1 MRTPLLRILVMGS
14 FLSLQMACVSLR
26 PTSTDQKDT
35 KSMENQEYTYLALGD
50 SYTIGEGVEESGR
63 YPNITRNFL
72 AKEAI
77 VFSKP
82 LIIAKT
88 GWTTDELAKG
98 IEAANIQGNTY
109 DMVTLLIGV
118 NNQYR
123 GRPLE
128 NFREEFRDLL
138 LDAIAFA
145 KGDPNRVAVISIP
158 DWGITPFAKTRNTD
172 QEIVNREINDYN
184 AAKKEIAEELKV
196 HFIEITQE
204 YRTIGALPEMVVADN
219 LHPSS
224 LVYEKWAKKLTSSV
238 LSSMGFR

>member
-1 MRTPLLRILVMGS
+1 MKKPLFRILIVGS
-14 FLSLQMACVSLR
+14 IFSLQMACVSLQ
-26 PTSTDQKDT
+26 PTSTDQKGT

-63 YPNITRNFL
+63 YPNITRSLL

-77 VFSKP
+77 FFSKP
-82 LIIAKT
+82 MIIAKT

-123 GRPLE
+123 GRPVE
-128 NFREEFRDLL
+128 NYKEEFRSLL

-158 DWGITPFAKTRNTD
+158 DWGITPFAKTRSTD
-172 QEIVNREINDYN
+172 QDKVGREIDAYN
-184 AAKKEIAEELKV
+184 TAKEEIAEELKV

-204 YRTIGALPEMVVADN
+204 YRQIGALPEMVVSDN
-219 LHPSS
+219 LHPSK
-224 LVYEKWAKKLTSSV
+224 LVYERWSKKLTATI
-238 LSSMGFR
+238 LASMEFR

>member
-1 MRTPLLRILVMGS
+1 MNTPLLRILALGS
-14 FLSLQMACVSLR
+14 LISLQMACVSMQ
-26 PTSTDQKDT
+26 PTSPNQKDT
-35 KSMENQEYTYLALGD
+35 KSMGNQEYTYLALGD

-63 YPNITRNFL
+63 YPNITKTLL

-77 VFSKP
+77 FFSKP

-98 IEAANIQGNTY
+98 IEAAKIQGNTY

-123 GRPLE
+123 GRSVE
-128 NFREEFRDLL
+128 NFREEFRGLL
-138 LDAIAFA
+138 LDAITFA

-158 DWGITPFAKTRNTD
+158 DWGITPFAKTRSTD
-172 QEIVNREINDYN
+172 QEKVGREIDAYN
-184 AAKKEIAEELKV
+184 AAKKEISEELKV

-204 YRTIGALPEMVVADN
+204 YRQIGALPEMVVSDN

-224 LVYEKWAKKLTSSV
+224 LVYERWSKKLTETIV
-238 LSSMGFR
+238 SSMGFR